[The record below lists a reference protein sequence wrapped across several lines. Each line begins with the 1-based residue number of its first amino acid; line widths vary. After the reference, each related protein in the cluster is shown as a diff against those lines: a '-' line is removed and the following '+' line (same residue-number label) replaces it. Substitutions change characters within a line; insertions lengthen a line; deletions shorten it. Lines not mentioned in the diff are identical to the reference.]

1 MSELS
6 PRVTLSALIKRY
18 LIKRLAWAI
27 IALNLIMGWFMHAR
41 YHQLSDSILLAL
53 VGTEVG
59 LFEEHEARCEES
71 SCSHLHT
78 QSIRFPWDGGE
89 QVEKLSFVYDSA
101 CELLQSSKPQGRLRA
116 LEDSLVTRPQPQG
129 ALCQASPSAM
139 FARLERPGEEHL
151 ELRVAVAPA
160 VNRAGERLT
169 FVVGIPHTPIDFV
182 LAWVS
187 GVSVL
192 ISLLVFGVSWWSA
205 RHVSRYLTAELEH
218 LEASCE
224 ALTLGDAL
232 KAGRLSDLQD
242 LEERRGLITEP
253 TQETPRELVTLAHTF
268 NALYQQLTALL
279 SAQRTFI
286 AEAAHELRTPITALR
301 GELELAMRRERSP
314 EEYRETLHYLTEDVR
329 RLQGLSE
336 RLLESA
342 SSQERALSLAPLSLQ
357 ACIDEALSSIP
368 LSQQHQQHSA
378 VVTEPPELTLELSEV
393 LWLCGERDASVRAIH
408 NLITN
413 SLKHAH
419 ARHLTLSATQRGE
432 WVELSISDDGV
443 GLPDAL
449 RGSLF
454 EPFARG
460 SVSAGAGLG
469 LSIVRALMHR
479 QGGEALVDER
489 SFGGEGARFTLR
501 WRAALSAAPHLKSS
515 PAP

>member
-1 MSELS
+1 
-6 PRVTLSALIKRY
+6 
-18 LIKRLAWAI
+18 
-27 IALNLIMGWFMHAR
+27 
-41 YHQLSDSILLAL
+41 
-53 VGTEVG
+53 
-59 LFEEHEARCEES
+59 
-71 SCSHLHT
+71 
-78 QSIRFPWDGGE
+78 
-89 QVEKLSFVYDSA
+89 
-101 CELLQSSKPQGRLRA
+101 
-116 LEDSLVTRPQPQG
+116 
-129 ALCQASPSAM
+129 M
-139 FARLERPGEEHL
+139 FARLERSGEEHL
-151 ELRVAVAPA
+151 ELRVAVAPT
-160 VNRAGERLT
+160 VNRRGERLT
-169 FVVGIPHTPIDFV
+169 FVVGIPHTPIDFI

-187 GVSVL
+187 AVSVL
-192 ISLLVFGVSWWSA
+192 ISLFVFGVSWWSA

-232 KAGRLSDLQD
+232 KVGRLSE
-242 LEERRGLITEP
+242 LEGPRGLSVEP

-314 EEYRETLHYLTEDVR
+314 EKYRETLRYLTEDVR

-342 SSQERALSLAPLSLQ
+342 SSQERALNLTPLSLQ
-357 ACIDEALSSIP
+357 ACVDEALSSTS
-368 LSQQHQQHSA
+368 LSQQHQHKHHGVA
-378 VVTEPPELTLELSEV
+378 VTELPELILELSEE
-393 LWLCGERDASVRAIH
+393 LWVCGERDASVRAIH
-408 NLITN
+408 NLLTN

-432 WVELSISDDGV
+432 WIELSISDDGV
-443 GLPDAL
+443 GLPEAL

-479 QGGEALVDER
+479 QRGEALVTER
-489 SFGGEGARFTLR
+489 SFGGGEGAHFTLR
-501 WRAALSAAPHLKSS
+501 WRAAQKEREG
-515 PAP
+515 